1 MWIDGQLTLNE
12 SDAVKMCI
20 VLIPI
25 VVTAVVA
32 LIAVVAEKISNRN
45 SVDLAETEEGKKL
58 LAYMIGDEK

>member
-1 MWIDGQLTLNE
+1 MWIDGQLILNE
-12 SDAVKMCI
+12 SDTVKMCI

-45 SVDLAETEEGKKL
+45 SVDLAETAEGKKL
-58 LAYMIGDEK
+58 IAYMTEDD

>member
-45 SVDLAETEEGKKL
+45 SVDLAETAEGKKL
-58 LAYMIGDEK
+58 IAYMTEE

>member
-1 MWIDGQLTLNE
+1 MWINGQLTLNE
-12 SDAVKMCI
+12 SDTVKMCI

-45 SVDLAETEEGKKL
+45 SVDLTETAEGKKL
-58 LAYMIGDEK
+58 IAYMTEE

>member
-1 MWIDGQLTLNE
+1 MWIDGQLILNE
-12 SDAVKMCI
+12 SDTVKMCI

-45 SVDLAETEEGKKL
+45 SVDLAETAEGKKL
-58 LAYMIGDEK
+58 IAYMTEE